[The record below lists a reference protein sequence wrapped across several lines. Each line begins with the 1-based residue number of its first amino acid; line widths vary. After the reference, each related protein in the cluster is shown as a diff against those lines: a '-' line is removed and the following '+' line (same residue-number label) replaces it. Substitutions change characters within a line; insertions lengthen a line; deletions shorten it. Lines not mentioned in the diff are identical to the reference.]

1 MDVLQNYLIDKE
13 IFNKM
18 LNRMLLAPINLFFDT
33 TPSGLI
39 HKRFNQDLNTTS
51 RDLPSRIKCNMRN
64 YLNIIMTISFVCYN
78 APYCIFV
85 IPVILVLYFFILKD
99 FMRTT
104 SQIGKLA
111 TAINAPLASHTS
123 ESVDGATTI
132 RTFKKIHDFEDKQFE
147 LRDKQ
152 Y

>member
-39 HKRFNQDLNTTS
+39 HKRFNCDLNTTS
-51 RDLPSRIKCNMRN
+51 RNLPNRLKRNMKN
-64 YLNIIMTISFVCYN
+64 YLYIIMTMSFVCYN

-85 IPVILVLYFFILKD
+85 IPVTFILYYFILKD

-104 SQIGKLA
+104 SQLGKLE
-111 TAINAPLASHTS
+111 TAINAPLTSHTS
-123 ESVDGATTI
+123 
-132 RTFKKIHDFEDKQFE
+132 
-147 LRDKQ
+147 
-152 Y
+152 